1 MIREGLGFDSVA
13 ILDVIA
19 GLEQAFRFQI
29 DDEDLR
35 PEDFQ
40 SINSLAGL
48 VSRALAK
55 KSAVHDP

>member
-1 MIREGLGFDSVA
+1 LIREGLGFDSVA